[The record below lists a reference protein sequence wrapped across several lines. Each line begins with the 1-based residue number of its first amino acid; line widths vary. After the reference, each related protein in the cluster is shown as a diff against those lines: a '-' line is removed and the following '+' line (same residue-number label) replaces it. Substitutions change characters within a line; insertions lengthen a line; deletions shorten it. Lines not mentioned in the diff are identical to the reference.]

1 MKRQIQ
7 TRSSA
12 TYKNSHIIEHT
23 PVYDLV
29 AFEKRQ
35 KKLKFNQLLKSIL
48 ANGFILSTF
57 ALTFSLLFIG
67 E

>member
-7 TRSSA
+7 ARASA
-12 TYKNSHIIEHT
+12 TSKKSHVIEHT